1 MKYYLIREDSR
12 IKTIP
17 HIVNWM
23 AKIDARNLTWGSY
36 HKLPEVITL
45 YVEKNDFTVYPDVL
59 SRPFFM
65 ITKELQKILKLY
77 EPNMGYRQI
86 ILIDRK
92 REMAAQYFLPH
103 LQIVDCLGEGTK
115 FNMNHSELQHIVLD
129 TNKLVDKEI
138 FQLDKVTNRYVVVS
152 LRVLESFLRRGAML
166 QYEELEMI

>member
-65 ITKELQKILKLY
+65 VTKELQKILKLY

-92 REMAAQYFLPH
+92 REMAVQYFLPH

-115 FNMNHSELQHIVLD
+115 FNMDHSELQHIVLD
-129 TNKLVDKEI
+129 TNKLADKEI
-138 FQLDKVTNRYVVVS
+138 FQLDKVSNRYVVVS

-166 QYEELEMI
+166 WYEELKMI

>member
-59 SRPFFM
+59 SRTFF
-65 ITKELQKILKLY
+65 IVTKDLQKILKLY
-77 EPNMGYRQI
+77 
-86 ILIDRK
+86 
-92 REMAAQYFLPH
+92 
-103 LQIVDCLGEGTK
+103 
-115 FNMNHSELQHIVLD
+115 
-129 TNKLVDKEI
+129 
-138 FQLDKVTNRYVVVS
+138 
-152 LRVLESFLRRGAML
+152 
-166 QYEELEMI
+166 